1 MRLTVSLNLFICS
14 FFSLSNQK
22 QCESFEQQRNPKQQ
36 KRGYFMAELM
46 IPTSLR
52 ELFTESTRNPHLL
65 YVIFLIMLAKLSD
78 FLSSIDRFLNSLME
92 GTVIVSGF
100 VISRRSVDLIRMQI
114 FNSCFA
120 SNTLIAF
127 CLCNVQ

>member
-1 MRLTVSLNLFICS
+1 
-14 FFSLSNQK
+14 
-22 QCESFEQQRNPKQQ
+22 
-36 KRGYFMAELM
+36 
-46 IPTSLR
+46 
-52 ELFTESTRNPHLL
+52 
-65 YVIFLIMLAKLSD
+65 MLAKLSD

-114 FNSCFA
+114 FNSCST